1 MQTKKQISVG
11 LIGYPNVGK
20 SSVINTLKSSK
31 VCRVAPIPGET
42 KVWQYITLT
51 RRIYLIDCPGIV
63 PSSAN
68 DSNTAT
74 VLKGVVRVE
83 ALPQPSEHIPAL
95 LERVKPVYI
104 ARTYGI
110 PLPASYT
117 PGDKCPWETED
128 LLEKL
133 ARMKGRLLKGGEPD
147 LEGVAK
153 VVLTDWVR
161 GKLPFFVAPPER
173 PEDAS
178 TVKEAEVILNK
189 EGVKEL
195 KPVPQKLGGIIQKNK
210 FEGDDI
216 RVLDEGEEL
225 EGSVE
230 DGSDSSE
237 NSEDSEADEDEEAGV
252 NEDATPA
259 TAAEVGWDDV
269 FGAVVGFDVHTEST
283 SDGASKGQFSKRPGK
298 VVQTEY
304 TDDEDAN
311 PRKKQ
316 KKEARMTTSK
326 KKSENFFTKA
336 NVKNRNRERVIP
348 KPGREGQHPGPKGS
362 SRKRR

>member
-1 MQTKKQISVG
+1 M
-11 LIGYPNVGK
+11 GK
-20 SSVINTLKSSK
+20 SSVINTVKASK

-51 RRIYLIDCPGIV
+51 RKIYLIDCPGIV
-63 PSSAN
+63 PTSAH

-117 PGDKCPWETED
+117 PDGGCPWEAEE

-147 LEGVAK
+147 LEGVSK
-153 VVLTDWVR
+153 IVLTDWVR

-173 PEDAS
+173 PEDIS
-178 TVKEAEVILNK
+178 DPKEIPIKDGA
-189 EGVKEL
+189 KEL

-210 FEGDDI
+210 FEGEDV
-216 RVLDEGEEL
+216 RVLEEDEEDEL
-225 EGSVE
+225 EGSE
-230 DGSDSSE
+230 DTGDESDDSE
-237 NSEDSEADEDEEAGV
+237 NNDAISNEEVSEDEETTGK
-252 NEDATPA
+252 N
-259 TAAEVGWDDV
+259 AEVGWDDV
-269 FGAVVGFDVHTEST
+269 FGAVVGVDPLAEPAA
-283 SDGASKGQFSKRPGK
+283 GKASS
-298 VVQTEY
+298 VEMT
-304 TDDEDAN
+304 
-311 PRKKQ
+311 KQ
-316 KKEARMTTSK
+316 
-326 KKSENFFTKA
+326 
-336 NVKNRNRERVIP
+336 
-348 KPGREGQHPGPKGS
+348 
-362 SRKRR
+362 SRKGACSSISAVTSIEMAIFLLLHRYRSRIYR